1 MNYYII
7 PQDKIESYLPLMK
20 ESFKHNNVWIRMN
33 LSNTEGL
40 MEFTDE
46 LAPEGYTA
54 YSREEIQVILITDA
68 WQQAI

>member
-20 ESFKHNNVWIRMN
+20 ESFKHDNVWIRMN
-33 LSNTEGL
+33 LRNTEGL
-40 MEFTDE
+40 MEFTDD

-54 YSREEIQVILITDA
+54 YSHEEIQEILVTDD
-68 WQQAI
+68 WQQTI